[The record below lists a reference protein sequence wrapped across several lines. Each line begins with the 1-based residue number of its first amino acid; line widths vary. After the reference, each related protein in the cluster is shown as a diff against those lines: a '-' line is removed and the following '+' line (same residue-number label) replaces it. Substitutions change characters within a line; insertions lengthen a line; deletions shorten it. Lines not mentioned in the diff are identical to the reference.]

1 MDNSNNKKQQLQQMP
16 PQPQLQQAA
25 PQQPQFQQAPQQPQ
39 QFQQI
44 PPQPMAGAPYQ
55 MPPKK
60 KMSKGVLWGII
71 GGVIGL
77 IIIIVGIV
85 LAILFLSGPS
95 KSDYKDAASL
105 VSQMKLPDTK
115 DLFKG
120 VKKND
125 DYEEAINKIINSA
138 DEAHAKFVANK
149 AFKDKDVKEAYDKY
163 LNVWNDE
170 AKPYLKYVGIFN
182 KEGAYSKCKVP
193 NPNKYFEKSKDE
205 IEQDFDSVMKNCI
218 NALDNMIKS
227 DNDIAKKYGEDLKNH
242 YMEMKQYYVAA
253 VAYRQDYI
261 RTNGKTSLSLPK
273 VPTTPTPNYKKDIA
287 KRLKDNLDNLQ
298 KVLEDKANK

>member
-1 MDNSNNKKQQLQQMP
+1 MDDSNNKKQQVP
-16 PQPQLQQAA
+16 PQPQLQQAT
-25 PQQPQFQQAPQQPQ
+25 PQQPQFQQTPQQPQ
-39 QFQQI
+39 QFQQM

-105 VSQMKLPDTK
+105 VSQMKPPETK
-115 DLFKG
+115 DLFKD
-120 VKKND
+120 VKKSD
-125 DYEEAINKIINSA
+125 DYEEVINKIINSV
-138 DEAHAKFVANK
+138 DEANAKFVANK

-163 LNVWNDE
+163 LKVWNDE
-170 AKPYLKYVGIFN
+170 SKSFLKYLGIFS
-182 KEGAYSKCKVP
+182 KEKAYFRCRVP
-193 NPNKYFEKSKDE
+193 LEKKYFEKSKDE
-205 IEQDFDSVMKNCI
+205 IEKDFDSVMKNCM

-227 DNDIAKKYGEDLKNH
+227 DNDIAKKYGEDLKKH
-242 YMEMKQYYVAA
+242 YAEMKQYYVEAA
-253 VAYRQDYI
+253 AYRQDYI
-261 RTNGKTSLSLPK
+261 RTNGKTSLSSPK
-273 VPTTPTPNYKKDIA
+273 VPTTPTPNYKKDIT

>member
-1 MDNSNNKKQQLQQMP
+1 MDNSNNNRKQQLQQIP
-16 PQPQLQQAA
+16 PQPHLQQAP

-39 QFQQI
+39 QFQQM

-60 KMSKGVLWGII
+60 SKGVLWGII

-95 KSDYKDAASL
+95 KSDYKDAVSL
-105 VSQMKLPDTK
+105 VSQMKLPESK
-115 DLFKG
+115 DIFKD
-120 VKKND
+120 VKKSD
-125 DYEEAINKIINSA
+125 DYEEVINKVINSA
-138 DEAHAKFVANK
+138 DEAHAKFASNK
-149 AFKDKDVKEAYDKY
+149 VFKDIEVKEAYDKY
-163 LNVWNDE
+163 LKVWNDE

-182 KEGAYSKCKVP
+182 KEGAYRKCKVP

-205 IEQDFDSVMKNCI
+205 IEQDFDSVMKSCT

-227 DNDIAKKYGEDLKNH
+227 DNDIAKKYGEDLKKH
-242 YMEMKQYYVAA
+242 YAEMKQYYVAA
-253 VAYRQDYI
+253 VAYRQDYV
-261 RTNGKTSLSLPK
+261 RTKGQTSLSLPK

-287 KRLKDNLDNLQ
+287 KRLKDDLNNLQ